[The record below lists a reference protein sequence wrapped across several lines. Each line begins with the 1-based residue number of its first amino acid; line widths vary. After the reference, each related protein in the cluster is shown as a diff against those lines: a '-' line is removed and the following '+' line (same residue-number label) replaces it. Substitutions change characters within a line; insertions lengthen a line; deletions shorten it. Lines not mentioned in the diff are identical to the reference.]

1 MDKQNPAAKLMAD
14 HENLMQRLKDA
25 GVQIR
30 HTRLHGT
37 QMLAD
42 PRLGWEPLT
51 EERAKL
57 YLSYMQPPSKLDIA
71 NARMRD

>member
-1 MDKQNPAAKLMAD
+1 MDRQNPAAKLMAEHD
-14 HENLMQRLKDA
+14 NLMQRLKDA

-51 EERAKL
+51 RERAES
-57 YLSYMQPPSKLDIA
+57 YLRYLEPPSKLDISG
-71 NARMRD
+71 ARMRG